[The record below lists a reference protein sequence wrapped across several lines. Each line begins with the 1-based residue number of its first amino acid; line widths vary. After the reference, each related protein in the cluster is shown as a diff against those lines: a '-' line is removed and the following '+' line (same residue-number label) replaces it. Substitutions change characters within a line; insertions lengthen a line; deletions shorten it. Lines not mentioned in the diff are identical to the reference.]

1 MTKTGEAMGYK
12 FEVGAVIRT
21 VTAYDKDIDFINDGV
36 KYRVILHWDDHDGFS
51 ITWLDSENRFITTP
65 DWLEDEDA
73 QFYGQLA
80 AATQGTIVHGDGR

>member
-1 MTKTGEAMGYK
+1 MSYK
-12 FEVGAVIRT
+12 FEVDSVLRT
-21 VTAYDKDIDFINDGV
+21 TTAYDKDIDFTYEGV

-73 QFYGQLA
+73 QFFGQLA
-80 AATQGTIVHGDGR
+80 AAARGDIVHGGGR